1 MEQEC
6 TICGGSGWIITERGG
21 LSGAKRC
28 ECVNRGRTERLLDRA
43 GIPENYQRVTS
54 IDDFI
59 LPKDNPTLRAGLAAV
74 MTGVRA
80 YVREFPALDR
90 LGLLFMGPPGTG
102 KTHLAIAVLREL
114 IKKGHEGVFFNYQ
127 TLLQRIHSGY
137 DKESGASDREA
148 FRTALDTEILVLD
161 DLGSHRVN
169 DWVEDTMTSI
179 ITARCD
185 AKKPLIV
192 TTNLWDETAGDRR
205 GSGVQEGIY
214 SKYFLAE
221 RVGMRAR
228 SRLFEMCSV
237 IRMPNDADYRVQN
250 RKSLMLR

>member
-6 TICGGSGWIITERGG
+6 TVCGGTGWIVTERDG
-21 LSGAKRC
+21 LSGAQRC
-28 ECVNRGRTERLLDRA
+28 ECVSRGRVDRLLDRA

-54 IDDFI
+54 IDDFL
-59 LPKDNPTLRAGLAAV
+59 LPSDTPMLRTALGAV

-80 YVREFPALDR
+80 YVREFPALDK
-90 LGLLFMGPPGTG
+90 LGLLFIGPTGTG
-102 KTHLAIAVLREL
+102 KTHLAIGVLREL
-114 IKKGHEGVFFNYQ
+114 IRKGHEGVFFNYQ
-127 TLLQRIHSGY
+127 KLLQRIHAGY

-148 FRTALDTEILVLD
+148 FRVALDTEILLLD

-169 DWVEDTMTSI
+169 DWVEDTVTSI
-179 ITARCD
+179 ITHRCD
-185 AKKPLIV
+185 ARKPLIV
-192 TTNLWDETAGDRR
+192 TTNLWDETMGDKR

-237 IRMPNDADYRVQN
+237 IRMPNDADYRVEK